1 LNSSSA
7 GREEEQKVTTVE
19 QIITDAG
26 YPYETHRVVTGDG
39 YILRLERIPR

>member
-1 LNSSSA
+1 
-7 GREEEQKVTTVE
+7 VTTVE